1 MAVYWGEK
9 RYHSLDYHLK
19 NTYGSKLYKLS
30 LNGGMTCPEPGWN
43 MGTRGCIFCSQ
54 VDSGDFAESP
64 FRDDSLN
71 RLNMENLKS
80 PPNMEVVLILHTF
93 KHIRTL
99 MHL

>member
-9 RYHSLDYHLK
+9 RYHSLDYYLK

-30 LNGGMTCPEPGWN
+30 LNGGMSCPNRDGTC
-43 MGTRGCIFCSQ
+43 GTRGCIFT
-54 VDSGDFAESP
+54 VVLVILPNHLPRRFV
-64 FRDDSLN
+64 N
-71 RLNMENLKS
+71 RLNMENPKS
-80 PPNMEVVLILHTF
+80 PPNIEAVLILHTF

>member
-9 RYHSLDYHLK
+9 RYHSLDYYLK

-30 LNGGMTCPEPGWN
+30 LNGMEHAEPVAAFSAVRVVLVILPN
-43 MGTRGCIFCSQ
+43 HLPRRF
-54 VDSGDFAESP
+54 V
-64 FRDDSLN
+64 N
-71 RLNMENLKS
+71 RLNMENPKS
-80 PPNMEVVLILHTF
+80 PPNMEAVLILHTF

>member
-9 RYHSLDYHLK
+9 RYHSLDYYLK

-30 LNGGMTCPEPGWN
+30 LNGGMAAFSAARVVLVILPNHLP
-43 MGTRGCIFCSQ
+43 RRF
-54 VDSGDFAESP
+54 V
-64 FRDDSLN
+64 N

-80 PPNMEVVLILHTF
+80 PPNMEAVLILHTF

>member
-9 RYHSLDYHLK
+9 RYHSLDYYLK

-30 LNGGMTCPEPGWN
+30 LNGGMTCPNRDGTC
-43 MGTRGCIFCSQ
+43 GTRGCIFCSQ
-54 VDSGDFAESP
+54 GGSGDFAESP
-64 FRDDSLN
+64 SETIREQ
-71 RLNMENLKS
+71 MENLKS
-80 PPNMEVVLILHTF
+80 PPNMEAVRILHTF

>member
-9 RYHSLDYHLK
+9 RYHSLDYYLK

-30 LNGGMTCPEPGWN
+30 LNGGMTCPNRDGTC
-43 MGTRGCIFCSQ
+43 GTRGCIFCSHGG
-54 VDSGDFAESP
+54 SGDLPNHLPRRFV
-64 FRDDSLN
+64 N

-80 PPNMEVVLILHTF
+80 PPNMEAVLILHTS